1 MSVTARLDRFQ
12 QRHPGAGFPLAVF
25 YKYFDDQGNYLA
37 AIITYYALVSLF
49 PLLLLLTTI
58 LGFVLKGDPELQKR
72 ILNSTLSQFPVI
84 GEQLGTPKG
93 LQGNTVGIIVGI
105 VGSIYGGL
113 GVAQAAQ
120 HAMNTAWAV
129 PRNERPNPFRARG
142 RSLLLL
148 GTAGLGILATTV
160 LSALGSSA
168 ESFGA
173 RLGLDFKLL
182 LTAASVVVNAA
193 IFLLAF
199 RVATAR
205 PVSYRDIAPGA
216 LLSAVAWQV
225 LQSLGTA
232 YIGHVVKN
240 ASALNAVFALILGL
254 IAWIYLSSVLVVLCA
269 EVNVVRAFHLFPR
282 SLLTPFTDAV
292 ELTTADEDAYTMKSK
307 AQRLKGFQHVEV
319 SFEPKDPPGDE
330 PRDSHESS
338 HDGEGH

>member
-1 MSVTARLDRFQ
+1 M
-12 QRHPGAGFPLAVF
+12 F

-49 PLLLLLTTI
+49 PLLLLMTTI
-58 LGFVLKGDPELQKR
+58 LGFVLKGDPELQER

-84 GEQLGTPKG
+84 GDQLGTPKG
-93 LQGNTVGIIVGI
+93 LQGNTVGLVVG
-105 VGSIYGGL
+105 VLGSLYGGL

-148 GTAGLGILATTV
+148 GTAGLGVLATTV

-168 ESFGA
+168 DAFGA
-173 RLGLDFKLL
+173 RVGIDFQLVVTL
-182 LTAASVVVNAA
+182 ASVVINAA
-193 IFLLAF
+193 LFLLAF
-199 RVATAR
+199 HIATAR

-216 LLSAVAWQV
+216 LLAAVAWQI
-225 LQSLGTA
+225 LQLLGTA

-240 ASALNAVFALILGL
+240 ASALNGIFALILGL
-254 IAWIYLSSVLVVLCA
+254 IAWFYLSSVIVVLCT
-269 EVNVVRAFHLFPR
+269 EVNVVRAFHLYPR

-292 ELTTADEDAYTMKSK
+292 ELTSADEDAYTWQSK
-307 AQRLKGFQHVEV
+307 AQRLKGFQHVDV
-319 SFEPKDPPGDE
+319 SFEPED
-330 PRDSHESS
+330 RDS
-338 HDGEGH
+338 EGH